1 MLEEKG
7 STLLKSGT
15 TIAELIRRPELN
27 YEDLAPIDKERP
39 ELPWDVKQQV
49 EINLKY
55 EGYIKRQQKQVEQFH
70 KLESKKIPSDIDYE
84 DIKSL
89 RLEAIQKLSD
99 IRPKSVGQAA
109 RISGV
114 SPSDI
119 SVLTVYLE
127 QYHRKRVD

>member
-1 MLEEKG
+1 MQRSAEHRRSRNCWKEKG

-55 EGYIKRQQKQVEQFH
+55 EGYIKRQLKQVEQF
-70 KLESKKIPSDIDYE
+70 KKTGSKENSG
-84 DIKSL
+84 
-89 RLEAIQKLSD
+89 
-99 IRPKSVGQAA
+99 RPG
-109 RISGV
+109 
-114 SPSDI
+114 
-119 SVLTVYLE
+119 L
-127 QYHRKRVD
+127 